1 MSTRANAER
10 FGQAVSGNGL
20 ARRIGRNRQAYLFI
34 SPFFIVFAVFGLYP
48 IIYSFILSL
57 NVWSATKPWKFIAL
71 KNYRDILVNDPVFW
85 TSLWNVISI
94 YLINVPAMVLL
105 AVVIAVV
112 LNNPLRK
119 HKDFFRIVYLL
130 PYVTSVLSIAIVF
143 YVLFDDTA
151 GLINLLLAGIGL
163 APVHWLSSAGVSK
176 ISIDI
181 LVTWKWTGYNMI
193 IALAGLQSI
202 ETQIYDAAK
211 IDGAGSMRTFWRI
224 TFPLLRPVIGFQVIM
239 ATIGTFNMFTEP
251 YFLTD
256 GGPGYSSLT
265 PVLYLYRVAFKFF
278 KLGYGAA
285 IAFLT
290 FILVLIPSVL
300 QVRIWAERDKSYSAG

>member
-1 MSTRANAER
+1 
-10 FGQAVSGNGL
+10 V
-20 ARRIGRNRQAYLFI
+20 ARKGFFHRVGRNGKAYLFI
-34 SPFFIVFAVFGLYP
+34 SPFYLLFAVFGLYP
-48 IIYSFILSL
+48 ILYSFILSL
-57 NVWSATKPWKFIAL
+57 NQWHATKPWIFL
-71 KNYRDILVNDPVFW
+71 GLHNYRDLLFNDPVFW
-85 TSLWNVISI
+85 TSLWNVIYI
-94 YLINVPAMVLL
+94 FLINVPLMILL
-105 AVVIAVV
+105 SVFIAVV
-112 LNNPLRK
+112 LNNPARK

-143 YVLFDDTA
+143 YVLFDDHS
-151 GLINLLLAGIGL
+151 GLINILLGHIGI
-163 APVHWLSSAGVSK
+163 APIQWLTSAHVSK

-211 IDGAGSMRTFWRI
+211 IDGAGSVRTFWRI
-224 TFPLLRPVIGFQVIM
+224 TFPLMRPVIGFQFIM
-239 ATIGTFNMFTEP
+239 ATIGTFSMFTEP

-265 PVLYLYRVAFKFF
+265 LVLYLYRVAFKFF

-290 FILVLIPSVL
+290 FVLVLIPSVL
-300 QVRIWAERDKSYSAG
+300 QVRIWAERDRSYTAT

>member
-1 MSTRANAER
+1 VRR
-10 FGQAVSGNGL
+10 SGIL
-20 ARRIGRNRQAYLFI
+20 RQIGRNGKAYLFI
-34 SPFFIVFAVFGLYP
+34 SPFFVFFLVFGLYP

-57 NVWSATKPWKFIAL
+57 NVWSANKPWIFIGL
-71 KNYRDILVNDPVFW
+71 KNYRDLLVNDPVFW
-85 TSLWNVISI
+85 TSLWNVIFI
-94 YLINVPAMVLL
+94 FLVNVPVMIFLSVI
-105 AVVIAVV
+105 IAVA

-119 HKDFFRIVYLL
+119 NKDFYRIVYLL

-143 YVLFDDTA
+143 YVMFDDS
-151 GLINLLLAGIGL
+151 GLINVLLGL
-163 APVHWLSSAGVSK
+163 MGVPPFHWLTSTGMSK

-211 IDGAGSMRTFWRI
+211 IDGAGSVRTFWRI
-224 TFPLLRPVIGFQVIM
+224 TFPLLRPVIGFQFIM
-239 ATIGTFNMFTEP
+239 STIGTFNMFTEP
-251 YFLTD
+251 YFLTN
-256 GGPGYSSLT
+256 GGPNYSSLT
-265 PVLYLYRVAFKFF
+265 LVLYLYRTAFKFF

-300 QVRIWAERDKSYSAG
+300 QVRVWADRDRTYTAT